1 MTLTLTLRASLLATR
16 LPVPKKL
23 VDFQE
28 LCGLPLPVQ
37 RYFRLVLTEGQPIV
51 TGVRLRHEG
60 TFNMGKRAAR
70 WKPFSS
76 DQLVVVHPPG
86 FDWDA
91 RIVLW
96 PCVSVHVHDAY
107 VAGTGILHA
116 ALPGGLTVADTR
128 GGSRI
133 AEGELMR
140 FLAEAAWYPTALLP
154 SEGVTWE
161 AVGIDSACATLT
173 DGQVSVSLTFHFK
186 KNGAIDVVHADKRGR
201 TVGKDIVDTPW
212 EGRFWHYKS
221 CHGMVLPYEGEASW
235 MPPEGPQPYWRGTVD
250 TIAHE
255 FAA

>member
-1 MTLTLTLRASLLATR
+1 MTMTPILRASLLATR
-16 LPVPKKL
+16 LPIGKKTI
-23 VDFQE
+23 DFQE

-37 RYFRLVLTEGQPIV
+37 RYFRLVLTEGRPIV
-51 TGVRLRHEG
+51 TGALLGHAG
-60 TFNMGKRAAR
+60 TFNVGKGAGG

-96 PCVSVHVHDAY
+96 PWLAVRVHDAY
-107 VAGTGILHA
+107 IAGIGILHV
-116 ALPGGLTVADTR
+116 ALPGGLTVADMR
-128 GGSRI
+128 GGGRI
-133 AEGELMR
+133 AEGELIR

-161 AVGIDSACATLT
+161 AAGVDSARATLT
-173 DGQVSVSLTFHFK
+173 DGEVSVSLTFHFK

-221 CHGMVLPYEGEASW
+221 CHGMYLPYKGEASW
-235 MPPEGPQPYWRGTVD
+235 MHPEGPQPYWRGTVE
-250 TIAHE
+250 TIAHQ
-255 FAA
+255 FAE